1 MNDDKY
7 TAMPTGFPKME
18 IEDGE
23 MKFKFRIPKFN
34 QNSLIDPIV
43 TPGKSSS
50 SSAVNTLWMQISI
63 ILLFQVATLY
73 LAYWELLV
81 IKQFWIIRESR
92 EVRNKKRNSN
102 VSIPLPYLV

>member
-1 MNDDKY
+1 MNDDEY

-50 SSAVNTLWMQISI
+50 SSAVNVLWMQIII
-63 ILLFQVATLY
+63 ILLLQVAALY
-73 LAYWELLV
+73 LAYWEQLV
-81 IKQFWIIRESR
+81 IKQFWIFRESR
-92 EVRNKKRNSN
+92 KGSKKKEILMYRSCFHT
-102 VSIPLPYLV
+102 

>member
-7 TAMPTGFPKME
+7 TAMPTGFPKMD

-50 SSAVNTLWMQISI
+50 SSAVNALWMQISI
-63 ILLFQVATLY
+63 ILLLQVAALY

-81 IKQFWIIRESR
+81 IKQFWIIRESQR
-92 EVRNKKRNSN
+92 FEKKKKF
-102 VSIPLPYLV
+102 

>member
-1 MNDDKY
+1 
-7 TAMPTGFPKME
+7 ME

-50 SSAVNTLWMQISI
+50 SSAVNVLWMQIII
-63 ILLFQVATLY
+63 ILLLQVAAL
-73 LAYWELLV
+73 
-81 IKQFWIIRESR
+81 
-92 EVRNKKRNSN
+92 
-102 VSIPLPYLV
+102 

>member
-34 QNSLIDPIV
+34 QNSLIDPSI

-50 SSAVNTLWMQISI
+50 SSAVNALWMQISV
-63 ILLFQVATLY
+63 ILLLQVAALF
-73 LAYWELLV
+73 LAY
-81 IKQFWIIRESR
+81 
-92 EVRNKKRNSN
+92 
-102 VSIPLPYLV
+102 